1 MTILYA
7 LWGLALKSF
16 VYNDTVDH
24 NCVLVSTIGPI
35 KITVYTAQIVLY
47 TLTV

>member
-7 LWGLALKSF
+7 LWGLALESF
-16 VYNDTVDH
+16 VYNDTIDY
-24 NCVLVSTIGPI
+24 NCVLVSTIVPI
-35 KITVYTAQIVLY
+35 KMTVYSALIVLF

>member
-16 VYNDTVDH
+16 VYNDTVDYDL
-24 NCVLVSTIGPI
+24 VLVSTIVPI
-35 KITVYTAQIVLY
+35 KMTV
-47 TLTV
+47 